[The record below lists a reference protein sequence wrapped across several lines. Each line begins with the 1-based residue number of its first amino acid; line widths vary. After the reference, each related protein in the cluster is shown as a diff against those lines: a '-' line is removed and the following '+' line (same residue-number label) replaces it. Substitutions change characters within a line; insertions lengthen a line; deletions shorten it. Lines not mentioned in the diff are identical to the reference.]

1 MSADRVLCLSGGV
14 GGAKLLLG
22 LQRVL
27 PPGALTAVVNT
38 GDDFDHLGLR
48 ICPDVDTALYTLSGL
63 ANPELGWGR
72 RDETWHF
79 METLGELGGETWF
92 RLGDA
97 DLALHVAR
105 TRRLQQGETMTAITA
120 EIAARFAIPSTV
132 LPMSD
137 DRVATLVVTD
147 EGELPFQDYFVR
159 LRCEPVLRGCRF
171 AGAER
176 AQPAPAVVAALREP
190 LRAILIAPSN
200 PWLSIAPILAVP
212 GMRELLRQ
220 NGAPV
225 IAVTPV
231 IGGNAVK
238 GPTAKIMAELGLAVT
253 PATVAEF
260 YQGVIDGFLLD
271 SRDAASQQTLP
282 VRHAVADTL
291 MTSDADK
298 ERVAR
303 AALALA
309 DALGRSC

>member
-1 MSADRVLCLSGGV
+1 MTIEKVLCLSGGV

-27 PPGALTAVVNT
+27 PRGSLAAVVNT

-63 ANPELGWGR
+63 ANPQLGWGR

-79 METLGELGGETWF
+79 METLEVLGGDVWF

-105 TRRLQQGETMTAITA
+105 TQRLKQGQTLTEITA
-120 EIAARFAIPSTV
+120 ELAERLAIPSAV

-137 DRVATLVVTD
+137 DPVATMVVTPD
-147 EGELPFQDYFVR
+147 GELPFQDYFVR
-159 LRCEPVLRGCRF
+159 LHCEPVLRACRF
-171 AGAER
+171 AGADR
-176 AQPAPAVVAALREP
+176 AKPSAAVTAALRQP

-200 PWLSIAPILAVP
+200 PWLSIAPILAIP
-212 GMRELLRQ
+212 GMRELLRD

-225 IAVTPV
+225 VAITPV
-231 IGGNAVK
+231 MGGSAVK
-238 GPTAKIMAELGLAVT
+238 GPTAKIMAELNLAVT
-253 PATVAEF
+253 PATVAAF

-271 SRDAASQQTLP
+271 VRDAASTNNLP
-282 VRHAVADTL
+282 VPHAVADTL
-291 MTSDADK
+291 MTTDEDK
-298 ERVAR
+298 ERVALS
-303 AALALA
+303 ALAFA
-309 DALGRSC
+309 DELRRP